1 MIKNVKFGNKWQKK
15 IRWLRA
21 VFGGSSSS
29 TAVSSQFLIVHH
41 KSDCYAKFQIKWDP
55 LLMTSY
61 NCFQKS
67 IFVSMDGIACWLS
80 QNLFKIVVVSLFH
93 FLSKTNVI
101 FRSGNPQNFRVDL
114 DCYEESAKQKRVNP
128 RIVDS

>member
-1 MIKNVKFGNKWQKK
+1 
-15 IRWLRA
+15 
-21 VFGGSSSS
+21 
-29 TAVSSQFLIVHH
+29 
-41 KSDCYAKFQIKWDP
+41 
-55 LLMTSY
+55 MTSY

-67 IFVSMDGIACWLS
+67 IFFSMDGIVCWLS

-101 FRSGNPQNFRVDL
+101 FRAGNPQNFRVDL